1 MSKKLIA
8 AASAAALALTA
19 LVGIAPA
26 SATAATITFTAGTG
40 GGTGT
45 SADPFLADVPYTNAI
60 TTATNTLTI
69 VVSGSIAA
77 GDVVTVTSAG
87 TAKVAGDVIATST
100 LIDVRTLGAATLSK
114 TATSSTPTLSF
125 YVFDTK
131 AETPST
137 ITVTVS
143 ETDSGTKSTTTST
156 KTFEAEAGES
166 HAVTGL
172 TAPASLAASADG
184 EITFKLTDVFGNE
197 LDATTATTPPTLTAG
212 AGTATG
218 PTYSVSRK
226 LWVAKNTAPSNT
238 RPFILT
244 LDGNGATAGPSNVGL
259 GSSSVDNQLIVVNNA
274 TAVTQVNTLTSQV
287 AAIVTAYNALA
298 AKWNKLVASKRAPK
312 KKVALK

>member
-8 AASAAALALTA
+8 VASAAALALTA

-26 SATAATITFTAGTG
+26 SATAATITFTPGTG
-40 GGTGT
+40 VGTGT
-45 SADPFLADVPYTNAI
+45 SADPYLADVPYTNAI

-69 VVSGSIAA
+69 AVSGSIAA

-87 TAKVAGDVIATST
+87 TAKVVGDVIASST
-100 LIDVRTLGAATLSK
+100 LIDVRTMGAATLSK
-114 TATSSTPTLSF
+114 TATSSSTLSF

-184 EITFKLTDVFGNE
+184 EITFKVTDVFGNE
-197 LDATTATTPPTLTAG
+197 LDATTVTTAPTLTAG
-212 AGTATG
+212 AGTVTG

-287 AAIVTAYNALA
+287 AALVTAYNALA
-298 AKWNKLVASKRAPK
+298 KKWNKLVASKKAPK